1 MIRIAILDE
10 QRLFTDS
17 FRRAL
22 EQDAPSIEVVGAVST
37 AREAFELVRSQRVDL
52 LVCDLLLRG
61 TDATAVARELARCES
76 PTGLLVLTTETNRAF
91 VLEAIEAG
99 VRGYALKN
107 QPLSE
112 VIEGIMRAASGSRY
126 FAPSLDVNVAA
137 VPRNATSTTD
147 DPALLGRLSRR
158 EREVFLQ
165 IIRTGSSTREIAR
178 ALSISVKT
186 VETHRSHINRKV
198 GVHSPAELIR
208 VAATAG
214 LLGTRPE
221 AETVPDR
228 LPVRSVGH

>member
-17 FRRAL
+17 FRRGL
-22 EQDAPSIEVVGAVST
+22 EQDAPSIEVVGAVAT
-37 AREAFELVRSQRVDL
+37 AREAFELVRSQPVDL
-52 LVCDLLLRG
+52 LVCDLLLHG

-76 PTGLLVLTTETNRAF
+76 PTGVLVLTTETNRAF
-91 VLEAIEAG
+91 VVEAIQAG
-99 VRGYALKN
+99 ARGYALKT
-107 QPLSE
+107 QPLEE
-112 VIEGIMRAASGSRY
+112 VIDGIIQAGTGGRY
-126 FAPSLDVNVAA
+126 FAPSLQVKAEAIPRTAA
-137 VPRNATSTTD
+137 SATD

-165 IIRTGSSTREIAR
+165 IIRSGSSTREIAR

-208 VAATAG
+208 VAASAG
-214 LLGTRPE
+214 LLGLRPE
-221 AETVPDR
+221 AEPVPDR
-228 LPVRSVGH
+228 LPARSVGH